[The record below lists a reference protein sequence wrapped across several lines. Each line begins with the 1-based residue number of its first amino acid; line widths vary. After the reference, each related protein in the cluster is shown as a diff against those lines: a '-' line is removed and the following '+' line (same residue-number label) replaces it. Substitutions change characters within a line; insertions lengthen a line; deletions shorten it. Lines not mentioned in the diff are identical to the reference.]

1 MVQAAVHTGGGS
13 LGRAWLRRHWP
24 AGLLALVCLAPL
36 LAQAP
41 SQPEPVGRIEGDA
54 IAVRGA
60 ISVEVE
66 NGRSTTVLGSGSEVI
81 VRSGQARLTLIE
93 GGEIGVCA
101 PAQFSL
107 LKSGGAITL
116 ALNYGR
122 VHAQLEPSVPV
133 SVFTP
138 QVVATPIPIGAGL
151 RDSTVG
157 LDPAGAMCVRAERG
171 AVRLELQ
178 FTGESLL
185 VPQNGQIALAGGQ
198 LDALRETPSD
208 CQCEILAV
216 RAVRAAGPPAERGA
230 PVVTEFARPIHPQVV
245 SKEKPGTSEPPQ
257 PLAVDEPIYKV
268 LMPPLMFDASKPIP
282 PPDPRPETILLVRKA
297 RVRPSVVF
305 HGRVETP
312 PAPPATRVAQHQLAS
327 AKRPPSPEDGP
338 AKKEV
343 TLATRIK
350 NFLRW
355 LTFRG
360 PWAPAA
366 DDNRQISSQHP

>member
-1 MVQAAVHTGGGS
+1 MVSATLPTIGRI
-13 LGRAWLRRHWP
+13 LGCAWLRRRWP
-24 AGLLALVCLAPL
+24 AGLIALVSLAPL

-41 SQPEPVGRIEGDA
+41 APLETVGRIEGDA
-54 IAVRGA
+54 IAVKGA

-81 VRSGQARLTLIE
+81 VRSGQARLTLLE
-93 GGEIGVCA
+93 GGEIGICA

-122 VHAQLEPSVPV
+122 VHAQLESSVPV
-133 SVFTP
+133 SVYTP

-157 LDPAGAMCVRAERG
+157 LDSAGAMCVRAERG

-178 FTGESLL
+178 FTGENLL
-185 VPQNGQIALAGGQ
+185 VPQSGEIALAGGQ
-198 LDALRETPSD
+198 LDALREAPGG

-216 RAVRAAGPPAERGA
+216 RAVRAAGLPAERGA
-230 PVVTEFARPIHPQVV
+230 PVVTELARLIHPPVK
-245 SKEKPGTSEPPQ
+245 KEKPETNETPKPP
-257 PLAVDEPIYKV
+257 AVDEPIYKV
-268 LMPPLMFDASKPIP
+268 LMPPLMFDASKPTP

-305 HGRVETP
+305 HGRVESP
-312 PAPPATRVAQHQLAS
+312 PAPPA
-327 AKRPPSPEDGP
+327 PSPAQEQLVSAQRQPSSEDRP
-338 AKKEV
+338 AKKEL

-350 NFLRW
+350 NFLRR
-355 LTFRG
+355 LTLRG
-360 PWAPAA
+360 PCAGVGCG
-366 DDNRQISSQHP
+366 

>member
-1 MVQAAVHTGGGS
+1 
-13 LGRAWLRRHWP
+13 
-24 AGLLALVCLAPL
+24 
-36 LAQAP
+36 
-41 SQPEPVGRIEGDA
+41 
-54 IAVRGA
+54 
-60 ISVEVE
+60 
-66 NGRSTTVLGSGSEVI
+66 

-93 GGEIGVCA
+93 GGEIGICA

-122 VHAQLEPSVPV
+122 VHAQLGPSVPL
-133 SVFTP
+133 SVYTP
-138 QVVATPIPIGAGL
+138 QVVATPIAVGAGL

-157 LDPAGAMCVRAERG
+157 LDSAGAMCVRAERG

-178 FTGESLL
+178 FTGENLL
-185 VPQNGQIALAGGQ
+185 VPQSGEIALAGGQ
-198 LDALRETPSD
+198 LDALRETPGG

-230 PVVTEFARPIHPQVV
+230 LVVTELARPIRPPLK
-245 SKEKPGTSEPPQ
+245 KEKPETSETPKPP
-257 PLAVDEPIYKV
+257 AVDEPIYKV
-268 LMPPLMFDASKPIP
+268 LMPPLMFDASKPTP
-282 PPDPRPETILLVRKA
+282 PPDPSPETILLVRKA

-312 PAPPATRVAQHQLAS
+312 PAPPAPSAAQEQLAS
-327 AKRPPSPEDGP
+327 AQRPPSSIEDRP

-350 NFLRW
+350 NFFRR
-355 LTFRG
+355 LTLRG
-360 PWAPAA
+360 PCAGVGCG
-366 DDNRQISSQHP
+366 

>member
-1 MVQAAVHTGGGS
+1 MVSATQSATTQTFAGA
-13 LGRAWLRRHWP
+13 RLRRRWP
-24 AGLLALVCLAPL
+24 AGLTALVCLAPL
-36 LAQAP
+36 FAQAP
-41 SQPEPVGRIEGDA
+41 APLEVVGQIEGDA
-54 IAVRGA
+54 IAVKGA

-66 NGRSTTVLGSGSEVI
+66 NGRSTTLLGSGSEVT

-93 GGEIGVCA
+93 GGEIGICA

-122 VHAQLEPSVPV
+122 VHAQLGPSVPL
-133 SVFTP
+133 SVYTP
-138 QVVATPIPIGAGL
+138 QVVATPIAVGAGL

-157 LDPAGAMCVRAERG
+157 LDSAGAMCVRAERG

-178 FTGESLL
+178 FTGENLL
-185 VPQNGQIALAGGQ
+185 VPQSGEIALAGGQ
-198 LDALRETPSD
+198 LDALRETPGG

-230 PVVTEFARPIHPQVV
+230 LVVTELARPIRPPLK
-245 SKEKPGTSEPPQ
+245 KEKPETSETPKPP
-257 PLAVDEPIYKV
+257 AVDEPIYKV
-268 LMPPLMFDASKPIP
+268 LMPPLMFDASKPTP
-282 PPDPRPETILLVRKA
+282 PPDPSLETILLVRKA

-312 PAPPATRVAQHQLAS
+312 PAPPAPLAAHEQLAS
-327 AKRPPSPEDGP
+327 AQRPPSSEDRP

-350 NFLRW
+350 NFFRR
-355 LTFRG
+355 LTLRG
-360 PWAPAA
+360 PCAGVGCG
-366 DDNRQISSQHP
+366 